1 MGLALLFINASMKR
15 SDINIRKNSDKNESY
30 DDVYACVG
38 IKGFNNLYKYFEHTL
53 NIKEP

>member
-1 MGLALLFINASMKR
+1 MLFINASMKR
-15 SDINIRKNSDKNESY
+15 SDINIHKNSDKNESY